1 MSIENFDRPSSSA
14 PDAEVIHRRWLL
26 SKRAGDGQP
35 LLIRE
40 DKAIHPSGF
49 AKRPRRAAA
58 RKDAESTTQTAA
70 LT

>member
-1 MSIENFDRPSSSA
+1 MSFEDFDRPSSQA

-26 SKRAGDGQP
+26 SARADDGRP

-40 DKAIHPSGF
+40 DKVIHPGGF
-49 AKRPRRAAA
+49 AKRPRRDAAP
-58 RKDAESTTQTAA
+58 KNTGSTTETAA